1 MAATDYHH
9 GVRVI
14 ETTGAGAAIRV
25 VSTAVIGLVA
35 TAPDADADAFPLNT
49 PVLLTNPAGGIGK
62 AGKTGTLA
70 RALDAISKQSR
81 ALTIVVRVEE
91 GADAAETTSNIIGT
105 VLATGQRTGLQ
116 ALLSAESELGVKP
129 RIIGVPELD
138 TQEVAN
144 ALAAAAQDLRAFT
157 YVAARDTA
165 GNYAQTK
172 EQATAYR
179 KEFGQRE
186 VMVLYPN
193 FLAWDSKAGA
203 DGKGAVVTQGAV
215 AYALGLRAKLDQEVG
230 WHKNISNAVIN
241 GPQGITVPVFFDLQ
255 NPASDAGYLN
265 AQEVTTIIRRSGYR
279 FWGSRTCEEQG
290 GRFPFENYTRTA
302 QVLADT
308 IAEAHFTFIDKPM
321 HPSLVRDMLGFINS
335 RFRDLVNGGYLIGAE
350 AYFDPDRNGKEDLAA
365 GRLLISYRYTPVP
378 PLENLIF
385 EQSITDDY
393 LTEFAA
399 AIQA

>member
-62 AGKTGTLA
+62 AGKGGTLA
-70 RALDAISKQSR
+70 HALDAISKQSR

-105 VLATGQRTGLQ
+105 VLPTGQRTGIQ

-144 ALAAAAQDLRAFT
+144 ALASAAQALRAFT

-193 FLAWDSKAGA
+193 LLAWDSTAGE
-203 DGKGAVVTQGAV
+203 DGKGAVVTQSAV
-215 AYALGLRAKLDQEVG
+215 AYAMGLRAKLDQEVG

-241 GPQGITVPVFFDLQ
+241 GPQGVTVPVFFDLQ

-290 GRFPFENYTRTA
+290 GRFAFENYTRTA

-308 IAEAHFTFIDKPM
+308 IAEAHFTFVDKPM

-350 AYFDPDRNGKEDLAA
+350 AYFDPERNSKEDLAA

-385 EQSITDDY
+385 EQSITDDF
-393 LTEFAA
+393 LAEFAA

>member
-1 MAATDYHH
+1 MAATEYHH

-14 ETTGAGAAIRV
+14 ETTGTGAAIRV

-35 TAPDADADAFPLNT
+35 TAPDADETAFPINT
-49 PVLLTNPAGGIGK
+49 PVLLTNPAGSIGK
-62 AGKTGTLA
+62 AGKGGTLA
-70 RALDAISKQSR
+70 RALTAISGQSR

-91 GADAAETTSNIIGT
+91 GADIAATTSNVIGSVT
-105 VLATGQRTGLQ
+105 TSGQRTGIQ
-116 ALLSAESELGVKP
+116 ALLAAESELGVKP
-129 RIIGVPELD
+129 RIIGAPELD
-138 TQEVAN
+138 TKAVAN
-144 ALAAAAQDLRAFT
+144 ALASAAQSLRAFT
-157 YVAARDTA
+157 YVAARDEV
-165 GNYAQTK
+165 GGYALTK
-172 EQATAYR
+172 EEATAYR

-186 VMVLYPN
+186 VMVMWPN
-193 FLAWDSKAGA
+193 FMAWDNTGGA
-203 DGKGAVVTQGAV
+203 EGTGAAVTLAAP

-241 GPQGITVPVFFDLQ
+241 GPEGITVPVFFDLQ

-265 AQEVTTIIRRSGYR
+265 ALEVTTIIRRSGYR

-290 GRFPFENYTRTA
+290 GKFFFENYTRTA

-308 IAEAHFTFIDKPM
+308 IAEAHFAFVDKPM
-321 HPSLVRDMLGFINS
+321 HPSLVRDMLGYINS
-335 RFRDLVNGGYLIGAE
+335 RFRDLKAGGYLIGAE
-350 AYFDPDRNGKEDLAA
+350 AYFDPDRNSKEDLAA

-385 EQSITDDY
+385 EQSITDDF
-393 LTEFAA
+393 LAEFAA